1 MSKKDKETVLIPGAN
16 CACLIDEN
24 GFLVIADIDLGKD
37 CKIKDCGKDADT
49 VVCSYNEDSVPLS
62 IKVCTE
68 HAEDLMNCRLA
79 DSGVDTF
86 YTLTKVESSTDDK
99 DLFGRS
105 RSINKKLLN

>member
-16 CACLIDEN
+16 CACLVDED

-37 CKIKDCGKDADT
+37 CKIKDCEKDADT
-49 VVCSYNEDSVPLS
+49 VVTSYSEDGLPLS

-68 HAEDLMNCRLA
+68 HAEDLMNYRLA
-79 DSGVDTF
+79 ASGVDTF
-86 YTLTKVESSTDDK
+86 YTLTKVETTTDDT
-99 DLFGRS
+99 DLLERA